1 MAFILKEQ
9 ELMKKKTINV
19 KVTLSD
25 ERIISA
31 EDINNLPRHTIRH
44 FSYVD
49 ESEIRQTAARDLWDK
64 TVNNK
69 NSKKDDKL

>member
-1 MAFILKEQ
+1 
-9 ELMKKKTINV
+9 MKKKTINV

-25 ERIISA
+25 ERIVSV

-49 ESEIRQTAARDLWDK
+49 ESGIRQTAARDLWDK